1 MIDEKELSEL
11 MKPFKLV
18 KEGFAGVLPNGN
30 IVDIREFPNAIPI
43 KENGLFG
50 ILK

>member
-1 MIDEKELSEL
+1 MINKKELDDL

-18 KEGFAGVLPNGN
+18 KEGFAGILPNGN
-30 IVDIREFPNAIPI
+30 IVDIREFPDAIPI